1 MDEQKRKKISIIGSF
16 LFHIFIFLF
25 ISITGLLKFTT
36 LPQYDEIVEITSVSG
51 SGGGSASANITDST
65 YTPPLEPAPVEQAP
79 ITPDSILQ
87 HSDIATTNVTYE
99 QIQELQEKVEK
110 HEISTEEAVIAPPI
124 NNNVE
129 HSNHHNGNNA
139 TINTNDDTG
148 SSNGTGTDSGS
159 SEGTGDGESSGS
171 GSGSGV
177 GDSDG
182 NDDNDDNV
190 YSNPAIPPRI
200 IKSPT
205 PKYPIK
211 ERNNKIEG
219 VSIVRFLIGKD
230 GSIESAEIIS
240 SSGSSALDEAALNT
254 AYKWQFL
261 PAKNTNGQDV
271 RCYATQ
277 PFTFQLK

>member
-110 HEISTEEAVIAPPI
+110 HEITTEEAVIAPPI

-139 TINTNDDTG
+139 TINPTFDAYVIFNPVF
-148 SSNGTGTDSGS
+148 SN
-159 SEGTGDGESSGS
+159 
-171 GSGSGV
+171 
-177 GDSDG
+177 
-182 NDDNDDNV
+182 
-190 YSNPAIPPRI
+190 
-200 IKSPT
+200 IK
-205 PKYPIK
+205 
-211 ERNNKIEG
+211 
-219 VSIVRFLIGKD
+219 
-230 GSIESAEIIS
+230 
-240 SSGSSALDEAALNT
+240 
-254 AYKWQFL
+254 
-261 PAKNTNGQDV
+261 
-271 RCYATQ
+271 
-277 PFTFQLK
+277 

>member
-129 HSNHHNGNNA
+129 HSNH
-139 TINTNDDTG
+139 
-148 SSNGTGTDSGS
+148 
-159 SEGTGDGESSGS
+159 SGS

-200 IKSPT
+200 VKSPT

-271 RCYATQ
+271 KCYATQ

>member
-1 MDEQKRKKISIIGSF
+1 MDEQKRKKNQYNWF
-16 LFHIFIFLF
+16 IFISHYLYFFF

-110 HEISTEEAVIAPPI
+110 HEITTEEAVIAPPI

-148 SSNGTGTDSGS
+148 SGNGAGTDSGS
-159 SEGTGDGESSGS
+159 SEGTGDGESC
-171 GSGSGV
+171 
-177 GDSDG
+177 
-182 NDDNDDNV
+182 
-190 YSNPAIPPRI
+190 
-200 IKSPT
+200 
-205 PKYPIK
+205 
-211 ERNNKIEG
+211 
-219 VSIVRFLIGKD
+219 
-230 GSIESAEIIS
+230 
-240 SSGSSALDEAALNT
+240 
-254 AYKWQFL
+254 
-261 PAKNTNGQDV
+261 GQAV
-271 RCYATQ
+271 V
-277 PFTFQLK
+277 LV

>member
-51 SGGGSASANITDST
+51 SGGGSASTNITDST

-110 HEISTEEAVIAPPI
+110 HEITTEEAVIAPPI
-124 NNNVE
+124 NNN
-129 HSNHHNGNNA
+129 A

-148 SSNGTGTDSGS
+148 SGNGTGTDSGS

-277 PFTFQLK
+277 QFTFQLK

>member
-51 SGGGSASANITDST
+51 SGGGSESANITDST

-110 HEISTEEAVIAPPI
+110 HEITTEEAVIAPPI

-148 SSNGTGTDSGS
+148 SGNGAGTDSGS

-177 GDSDG
+177 GDS
-182 NDDNDDNV
+182 DDNDDNV

-219 VSIVRFLIGKD
+219 VSIVRFLIGT
-230 GSIESAEIIS
+230 E
-240 SSGSSALDEAALNT
+240 
-254 AYKWQFL
+254 
-261 PAKNTNGQDV
+261 
-271 RCYATQ
+271 
-277 PFTFQLK
+277 

>member
-110 HEISTEEAVIAPPI
+110 HEITTEEAVIAPPI

-148 SSNGTGTDSGS
+148 SGNGAGTDSGS

-177 GDSDG
+177 GDSD
-182 NDDNDDNV
+182 DNDDN
-190 YSNPAIPPRI
+190 
-200 IKSPT
+200 
-205 PKYPIK
+205 
-211 ERNNKIEG
+211 
-219 VSIVRFLIGKD
+219 VRFLIGKD

-277 PFTFQLK
+277 QFTFQLK

>member
-1 MDEQKRKKISIIGSF
+1 MERVVINGWTKTKENQYNWF
-16 LFHIFIFLF
+16 IFISHIY
-25 ISITGLLKFTT
+25 ISFYFYHWIIKIHS

-110 HEISTEEAVIAPPI
+110 HEITTEEAVIAPPI

-148 SSNGTGTDSGS
+148 SGNGTGTDSGS
-159 SEGTGDGESSGS
+159 SKGTGDGESSGS

-177 GDSDG
+177 GDSD
-182 NDDNDDNV
+182 DNV

-200 IKSPT
+200 VKSPT